1 MSDKRRYNNII
12 HVANIKLLFVYFYG
26 VLHGY
31 QLLIKICIHPA
42 LLLSLKHMLRL
53 WSTFFRKAQ
62 TKSDPS
68 MNQKR
73 AIVALW
79 QKSTPT
85 IGQVLQPRHQ
95 TRYPHFIMI
104 NFICMKWIW
113 ENKQKF
119 RKELSW
125 YSISTYV
132 LLICCCYIK
141 TWYLKK
147 SSYHAYLFKKALKTV
162 DYECLLKTAGDKT
175 QGP

>member
-1 MSDKRRYNNII
+1 MSDKLRYNNII
-12 HVANIKLLFVYFYG
+12 HVANIIKLLFVYFYG

-42 LLLSLKHMLRL
+42 LLPSLKHKLRL

-95 TRYPHFIMI
+95 TRYSHFIMI
-104 NFICMKWIW
+104 DFISMKPIW
-113 ENKQKF
+113 ENKHKL
-119 RKELSW
+119 KISP
-125 YSISTYV
+125 YSTKYI
-132 LLICCCYIK
+132 LLICIVV
-141 TWYLKK
+141 T
-147 SSYHAYLFKKALKTV
+147 
-162 DYECLLKTAGDKT
+162 
-175 QGP
+175 

>member
-1 MSDKRRYNNII
+1 MSDKLRYNNII
-12 HVANIKLLFVYFYG
+12 HVANIIKLLFVYFYG

-95 TRYPHFIMI
+95 TRYPHFIKI
-104 NFICMKWIW
+104 NFISMKRIW
-113 ENKQKF
+113 ENKHKF
-119 RKELSW
+119 RKELSRHSAK
-125 YSISTYV
+125 YLYPTHLLMLLHQNVISKKV
-132 LLICCCYIK
+132 LLSC
-141 TWYLKK
+141 
-147 SSYHAYLFKKALKTV
+147 LFKKAL
-162 DYECLLKTAGDKT
+162 
-175 QGP
+175 